1 MQGARSD
8 TAPHQSPRSLAPR
21 GRWPPS
27 TPLPPQAVRRTG
39 ESVKSPYPPPRRGGL
54 FTDPPGGGGC
64 SEAPPP
70 PSKAEGAPPVRAPR
84 ASRLAR
90 RLRLPSTSPALHP
103 ARRCGQLP
111 RRANWRP
118 TPPFP
123 GPRSTAGR
131 PSPGAGGGGTAGGA
145 WLRGDRRAGGVVPRG
160 SPCQGPHRKI
170 PRHAGIPHATQRSH
184 SCGPSLPQPRTV
196 GPGSLLHRLT
206 DPIWGVKIQNA
217 VEVARNCSGAILYG
231 GGPCTTKTPYKVGH
245 FFEKLGD
252 IWVLRAC
259 LRGRAPPKAPGK
271 VAPLRPSSPGPPPP
285 TMTMPYL
292 LPRRGGLFTD
302 PPPPGGRGLA
312 LQCLL
317 SKTPPPHLPG
327 KAAPSTPAPEPPG
340 QAVERTGESPKV
352 TTSSPNPRG
361 GGALHRPYWQRG
373 HALHYPPLKRPA
385 PPDGPEGL
393 PLAPPAST
401 PGQAVERTGQS
412 LKAPYLSPEPGASP
426 TTPPAGGTW
435 LSSAYHPKP
444 RRQIDR
450 DGATPAKE
458 GATLLG
464 KTKAPG
470 PIAPPTTCLRKSP
483 PCPLSQLA

>member
-1 MQGARSD
+1 MQGACSIRP
-8 TAPHQSPRSLAPR
+8 PHQSPRSLAPP

-54 FTDPPGGGGC
+54 FTDPPLGEGAC

-111 RRANWRP
+111 PPRQLAPHAPLPRAAKHRRPPLARGWGRGGPPVAHGYVGTGVPGGSYREGHPARAPTVRSPAMPASLTQRNAATLADPHSLSPGPLGPGRFYTDSP
-118 TPPFP
+118 TPF
-123 GPRSTAGR
+123 GSFGHAF
-131 PSPGAGGGGTAGGA
+131 GAE
-145 WLRGDRRAGGVVPRG
+145 P
-160 SPCQGPHRKI
+160 
-170 PRHAGIPHATQRSH
+170 
-184 SCGPSLPQPRTV
+184 
-196 GPGSLLHRLT
+196 
-206 DPIWGVKIQNA
+206 
-217 VEVARNCSGAILYG
+217 
-231 GGPCTTKTPYKVGH
+231 
-245 FFEKLGD
+245 
-252 IWVLRAC
+252 
-259 LRGRAPPKAPGK
+259 PPKAPGK

-352 TTSSPNPRG
+352 TISSPNPRG
-361 GGALHRPYWQRG
+361 GGGLSTGHTGRG
-373 HALHYPPLKRPA
+373 GMLYTIPPSNA
-385 PPDGPEGL
+385 PPPRTARKACPFDPPRFDPRPSRRANWPIPKGTISLPRARGL
-393 PLAPPAST
+393 AN
-401 PGQAVERTGQS
+401 
-412 LKAPYLSPEPGASP
+412 
-426 TTPPAGGTW
+426 
-435 LSSAYHPKP
+435 
-444 RRQIDR
+444 D
-450 DGATPAKE
+450 
-458 GATLLG
+458 
-464 KTKAPG
+464 
-470 PIAPPTTCLRKSP
+470 P
-483 PCPLSQLA
+483 PCRRDLAL